1 MYKVSMPIIEH
12 RLVIE
17 HLNIFLI
24 LSNLNNLGCIKW
36 SSTKFFDLQKQKN
49 SKKESWKIWA

>member
-1 MYKVSMPIIEH
+1 MYIMYKVSMPIIEH

-36 SSTKFFDLQKQKN
+36 SSTKFFDLQKRKN
-49 SKKESWKIWA
+49 NKKES

>member
-1 MYKVSMPIIEH
+1 MYIMYKVSMPIIEH

-49 SKKESWKIWA
+49 SKKES